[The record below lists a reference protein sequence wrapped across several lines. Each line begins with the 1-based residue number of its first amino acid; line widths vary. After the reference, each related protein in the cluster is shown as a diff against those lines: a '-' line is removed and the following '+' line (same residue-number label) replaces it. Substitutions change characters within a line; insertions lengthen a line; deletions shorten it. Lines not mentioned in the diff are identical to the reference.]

1 MTDCTPT
8 QLNFPGFKRR
18 KIQASFSGGHV
29 SSDAGGCLLLQQVDR
44 RLGLLRQVE
53 KVLNDP
59 RRKASCEHSLLSML
73 RQRVYG
79 LALGYE
85 DLNDHDQLRK
95 DWALQTATERDTE
108 LASSATLC
116 RLENRADRENAWAIH
131 RVMFE
136 QFTKSFKRPPR
147 ELILDFDATD
157 DTVHGNQEGRFFHG
171 YYDSYCFLPLYVF
184 CGERLLVSY
193 LRPSKID
200 GAKHAW
206 AILSFLVKELRKT
219 WPKVKIIFRG
229 DSGFCR
235 HKMLSWCER
244 NEVDYIVGLAKNKR
258 LNAQS
263 QELQEQ
269 AKKQFQQTGNKQ
281 RLFSAFN
288 YSAKSWGRERRI
300 IAKAEYTDK
309 GPNPRYI
316 VTTLDGDPQR
326 LYDRLYCARGE
337 MENRIKEQQLHLFA
351 DRTSCHQW
359 WANQFRLLF
368 ASLAYILL
376 EGIRR
381 LALKGTKMA
390 KAQCNTIRLTLL
402 KVGAVIIKNTR
413 RIRFLLS
420 SAYPYQNLFKHVT
433 QQLNST

>member
-157 DTVHGNQEGRFFHG
+157 DTVHGN
-171 YYDSYCFLPLYVF
+171 
-184 CGERLLVSY
+184 
-193 LRPSKID
+193 
-200 GAKHAW
+200 
-206 AILSFLVKELRKT
+206 
-219 WPKVKIIFRG
+219 
-229 DSGFCR
+229 
-235 HKMLSWCER
+235 
-244 NEVDYIVGLAKNKR
+244 
-258 LNAQS
+258 
-263 QELQEQ
+263 
-269 AKKQFQQTGNKQ
+269 
-281 RLFSAFN
+281 
-288 YSAKSWGRERRI
+288 
-300 IAKAEYTDK
+300 
-309 GPNPRYI
+309 
-316 VTTLDGDPQR
+316 
-326 LYDRLYCARGE
+326 
-337 MENRIKEQQLHLFA
+337 
-351 DRTSCHQW
+351 
-359 WANQFRLLF
+359 
-368 ASLAYILL
+368 
-376 EGIRR
+376 
-381 LALKGTKMA
+381 
-390 KAQCNTIRLTLL
+390 
-402 KVGAVIIKNTR
+402 
-413 RIRFLLS
+413 
-420 SAYPYQNLFKHVT
+420 
-433 QQLNST
+433 